1 MKNKKLLA
9 SALALMM
16 CGAVGVGVSQ
26 MANETL
32 SITASAEDYGVVKLT
47 SCTEKTWLASNNRL
61 VFNASGVAAGTY
73 TLSGSITLIRDGVSY
88 KREYA
93 FNAVHNANGNYY
105 IDNMWVFGNDLG
117 VTYVHQAGDRY
128 VIEGVFSNASNSF
141 TVEATT
147 IVIESLNAEGKGLVQ
162 TVVTEK
168 PPVEQEDINLGHGR
182 YVAGWTNSWA
192 GNYYPQMSVTYVES
206 IPAGNYK
213 QVNEDAITFTRDG
226 VTYNLPVGDY
236 LTLSAD
242 QGGIRQVDFTLWP
255 LGNPLGVSYVAQAG
269 DVLTINGKFTNGT
282 VTFEI
287 QKTEITFLVDQPMTH
302 SVVPVYTV
310 NYANENGEVT
320 STVDARHGANLEKPA
335 DLEKEVNGEKY
346 EFLGWFNGDNAWDFN
361 SGVAGDMTLTPKFS
375 AEPMLPA
382 IETGAGYDQNVG
394 VLTSLPGALS
404 FGLAEHEASA
414 TGVGTRYKPMKE
426 SCLKVVRGGQT
437 YEIGHTLRETITQA
451 GVNDYLLECW
461 TLVDYKNFQDG
472 DQIIVEGRFICE
484 STNTVLNIG
493 RTVFTVTVEESVIG
507 TRYAYSVNAEKPVIP
522 ALNIIEAGSGAANGA
537 NNVCSFYMEEN
548 EAPYSDSWALR
559 YTPVSA
565 DAVKR
570 IRGEETT
577 NVGNT
582 GAETIV
588 KYSETGY
595 ALADWAVGAGSNEW
609 QDGDIYV
616 IDGYFTYQDVIM
628 KVDATYLQVVLAE
641 DGTFSFVSLN
651 PNVTFVDADGNVVD
665 KAVYAY
671 GASEKAV
678 APTAPEKAADA
689 AYTYTFAGWYNG
701 ETAWNFDDA
710 VVGNLVLTATYTK
723 SVNVYT
729 LTIVNGETS
738 TEIKFAAEVAD
749 GVEYTTET
757 LWEALYA
764 NLPAEDNEYTYAFAE
779 ELPME
784 FALENYTFTVVK
796 SERIYEI
803 AVITGNPR
811 LDPDCVTTITGKYG
825 EAFTL
830 TAPTAEG
837 KTFAGWVDIEDN
849 AVTEFVFSPDL
860 EAVYATWDLIVYTVT
875 IVNGEETTVI
885 KFAVESD
892 PVNEVGLLEDVAF
905 AVSIA
910 LPEATAEYTYAF
922 AEEVPTAFEYKNY
935 TFTVVATAV
944 EVTPPEGGEEGGEEG
959 GNEGEVTPPEGG
971 DEGEVTPPEGGDE
984 GEVTHPADSTTSEV
998 TSDTASEPSDASSAQ
1013 GGCFGVV
1020 GGVTCG
1026 ITMLGA
1032 AAVVLLKK
1040 KEN

>member
-16 CGAVGVGVSQ
+16 CGAVGVGVGQ

-32 SITASAEDYGVVKLT
+32 SITASAEDYGVVKLA
-47 SCTEKTWLASNNRL
+47 SCTETTWLASNNRV
-61 VFNASGVAAGTY
+61 VFNAPGVADGTY
-73 TLSGSITLIRDGVSY
+73 TLSGSITLIRGGVNY
-88 KREYA
+88 KHEYGYQA
-93 FNAVHNANGNYY
+93 KSAGGGNFY
-105 IDNMWVFGNDLG
+105 IDNFWAMGNVIG
-117 VTYVHQAGDRY
+117 ETYLHKVGDTF
-128 VIEGVFSNASNSF
+128 VVEGVFSNDSNSF
-141 TVEATT
+141 TVEPTT
-147 IVIESLNAEGKGLVQ
+147 IVVDSVTEDGRGLIQ
-162 TVVTEK
+162 TVVAEK
-168 PPVEQEDINLGHGR
+168 PPVEQEEINLGYGR
-182 YVAGWTNSWA
+182 YRAEWDNSWA
-192 GNYYPQMSVTYVES
+192 SKYYPQMNVTYIES
-206 IPAGNYK
+206 IPSGSYK
-213 QVNEDAITFTRDG
+213 QVNEDAITLTRDG
-226 VTYNLPVGDY
+226 KTYNLPVGSY
-236 LTLSAD
+236 LSL
-242 QGGIRQVDFTLWP
+242 GGDLGGVRQVDFTLWP
-255 LGNPLGVSYVAQAG
+255 FGTDSALGYTYEAQEG
-269 DVLTINGKFTNGT
+269 DVLTVDGKFTDGT

-287 QKTEITFLVDQPMTH
+287 QKTEITFLVGKPKTH

-320 STVDARHGANLEKPA
+320 STVEARHGANLEKPA

-346 EFLGWFNGDNAWDFN
+346 EFLGWFYGDNAWDFN
-361 SGVAGDMTLTPKFS
+361 SGVAGDMTLIPKFS
-375 AEPMLPA
+375 TEPMLPA

-394 VLTSLPGALS
+394 VLTSLPGALL
-404 FGLAEHEASA
+404 FGLAENEAPYVS
-414 TGVGTRYKPMKE
+414 GEVQYRPMKKN
-426 SCLKVVRGGQT
+426 CVKVVRGGQT
-437 YEIGHTLRETITQA
+437 FEIGRNDRDAVTQT
-451 GVNDYLLECW
+451 GTCNYRFNCWVLE
-461 TLVDYKNFQDG
+461 DYKNFQDG

-738 TEIKFAAEVAD
+738 QEIKFAAEVAD

-757 LWEALYA
+757 LWDALYA

-922 AEEVPTAFEYKNY
+922 AEEIPTAFEYKNY

-944 EVTPPEGGEEGGEEG
+944 EVTPPEGGD
-959 GNEGEVTPPEGG
+959 EGEVTPPEGG
-971 DEGEVTPPEGGDE
+971 DEGEVTPPADSTTSEE
-984 GEVTHPADSTTSEV
+984 TSDSTTSEV